1 MCHPVRGLGQS
12 LRISRPNVFTLTSC
26 GRINLGKKNFG
37 GFPPNSTKNLVK
49 NTRWLRHLVF
59 FTRFF
64 VSFVNEATSVFFASV
79 DPATLGE
86 YKLLDSYLL
95 SVYV

>member
-1 MCHPVRGLGQS
+1 MWQDQPWQ
-12 LRISRPNVFTLTSC
+12 
-26 GRINLGKKNFG
+26 KNFG